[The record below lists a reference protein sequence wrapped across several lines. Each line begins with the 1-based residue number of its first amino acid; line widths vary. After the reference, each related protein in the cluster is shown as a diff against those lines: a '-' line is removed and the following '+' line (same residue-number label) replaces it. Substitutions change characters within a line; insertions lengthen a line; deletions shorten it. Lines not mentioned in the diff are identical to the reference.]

1 MDIDQFIDGIV
12 EDVHRMDD
20 AADENEREL
29 IRMQLAFAIET
40 YQGKTL
46 ADA

>member
-20 AADENEREL
+20 AADENEREI
-29 IRMQLAFAIET
+29 IRMQIEFAIKT
-40 YQGKTL
+40 YKEENQK
-46 ADA
+46 